1 MKDIIDSAL
10 IGILATYLPLW
21 IIDSVI
27 QHIALAFGLSML
39 IYFGKLWLLERA
51 EKRK

>member
-10 IGILATYLPLW
+10 FGILATYLPFW
-21 IIDSVI
+21 VIDSVT
-27 QHIALAFGLSML
+27 QRIALAIGLSML
-39 IYFGKLWLLERA
+39 IYFGKLWLLERE

>member
-1 MKDIIDSAL
+1 MKDVMDSIL
-10 IGILATYLPLW
+10 IGTFATYLPFW
-21 IIDSVI
+21 IIDSVT
-27 QHIALAFGLSML
+27 QRIALAFGLSML

>member
-1 MKDIIDSAL
+1 MTEVMDSIL
-10 IGILATYLPLW
+10 IGSLGTYLPIWTL
-21 IIDSVI
+21 DN
-27 QHIALAFGLSML
+27 IAQRITLAMGLSML